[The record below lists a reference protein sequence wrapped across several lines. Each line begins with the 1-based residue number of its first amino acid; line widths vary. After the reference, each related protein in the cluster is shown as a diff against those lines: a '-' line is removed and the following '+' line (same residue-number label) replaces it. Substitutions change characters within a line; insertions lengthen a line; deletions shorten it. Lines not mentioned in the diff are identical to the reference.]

1 MAELRPELFLA
12 DVEETPA
19 ALRRLAAAHA
29 GIDAVA
35 AAGRVLFLGMGSSR
49 YAALHAVAAL
59 RDVAAMLRS
68 FDHLG
73 RYVER
78 ERWPGHTAEIE
89 RWIAAA
95 RAAFL
100 DAYGPV
106 DATLLRALEFEKAC
120 YEFVYAAE
128 FEPSWSY
135 APRGGMR
142 WLLEHDGCPRPPR
155 R

>member
-59 RDVAAMLRS
+59 RAQGRTAYAEWASTGAPQPPADDLLAVAVSA
-68 FDHLG
+68 
-73 RYVER
+73 
-78 ERWPGHTAEIE
+78 
-89 RWIAAA
+89 
-95 RAAFL
+95 
-100 DAYGPV
+100 
-106 DATLLRALEFEKAC
+106 
-120 YEFVYAAE
+120 
-128 FEPSWSY
+128 
-135 APRGGMR
+135 
-142 WLLEHDGCPRPPR
+142 
-155 R
+155 